1 MRFSALALGIASF
14 FTAMGSGTASDNQPI
29 PGLVCYDL
37 KVLGQSQSVP
47 NLVTVTVDSNWDERP
62 IRILVDNL
70 PEGSGLKMNFQ
81 DVFGLGK
88 EPDGNVIFAPR
99 DRGDGTIQDVCGEE
113 KFNSLFNVTISNK
126 NYCAVCAE
134 I

>member
-1 MRFSALALGIASF
+1 MRFSGLALGMVSF
-14 FTAMGSGTASDNQPI
+14 FTAIDSSIASDNRPI

-37 KVLGQSQSVP
+37 KVLGQSQTIP

-62 IRILVDNL
+62 IRVLVDNL
-70 PEGSGLKMNFQ
+70 PEGSGLKMNYQ
-81 DVFGLGK
+81 YIFGLGK

-99 DRGDGTIQDVCGEE
+99 DRGDGTIQEICGEE
-113 KFNSLFNVTISNK
+113 KFSSLFNVKIANQT
-126 NYCAVCAE
+126 YCAVCDE